1 MRDKYVHSTLNLPL
15 TAHFCVS
22 GLTAFILT
30 TQTDFSEGS
39 FLVRA
44 PAKPHGSSG
53 MPWLN
58 LWPLGGSWRVR
69 VPLCAELLCRK
80 ALWEPHFTLSPFHP
94 YQCVPSSVIVVRG
107 VFLFTEETQG
117 SLPLGAFSR
126 GRSPPIAS
134 VDCTEWWLYIFWF
147 RPHYSN
153 KVTNPGDHCLWSD
166 VEIGWEIKPHCLSE
180 TLGCVPWEPDG
191 ISKPGS

>member
-1 MRDKYVHSTLNLPL
+1 MRNKYVHSTLNLLL
-15 TAHFCVS
+15 TAQTLFCVS
-22 GLTAFILT
+22 GLAAFILT

-44 PAKPHGSSG
+44 PAKPPGSSG

-69 VPLCAELLCRK
+69 VPLWAELLRSK
-80 ALWEPHFTLSPFHP
+80 ALWEPHSTFSPSHP
-94 YQCVPSSVIVVRG
+94 YQCALHSSAIVVRG

-126 GRSPPIAS
+126 GRSPPITSA
-134 VDCTEWWLYIFWF
+134 DHPGWWLYIFWF

-153 KVTNPGDHCLWSD
+153 KVTNPGDNCLWRD
-166 VEIGWEIKPHCLSE
+166 VEKGWEIKPVAFLR
-180 TLGCVPWEPDG
+180 L
-191 ISKPGS
+191 